1 MKPEEAIEILKE
13 RIKLAKKVRLN
24 VPEIIKY
31 REALELA
38 VDAIRKQVPLRIK
51 EEKWI
56 ETKCVCGHVF
66 SEHFGDGY
74 HDIPFQSKT
83 EYCPKCGQKL
93 DWSEENDIQH

>member
-1 MKPEEAIEILKE
+1 MKPEEAIEILRG
-13 RIKLAKKVRLN
+13 RIDLTKKVWSN
-24 VPEIIKY
+24 VPEIIEY

-56 ETKCVCGHVF
+56 DTKCVCGHVF
-66 SEHFGDGY
+66 SKHFGDGY

-83 EYCPKCGQKL
+83 EYCHKCGQKL
-93 DWSEENDIQH
+93 DWSEENGR

>member
-1 MKPEEAIEILKE
+1 MKPEEAIEILRG
-13 RIKLAKKVRLN
+13 RIDLTKKVWSN
-24 VPEIIKY
+24 VPEIIEY

-56 ETKCVCGHVF
+56 DTKCVCGHVL

-83 EYCPKCGQKL
+83 AYCPECGQKL
-93 DWSEENDIQH
+93 DWSETNHD

>member
-1 MKPEEAIEILKE
+1 MKPEKVIKILQG
-13 RIKLAKKVRLN
+13 RIDLAKKVWSN
-24 VPEIIKY
+24 IPEIIEY

-56 ETKCVCGHVF
+56 DTKCVRGHVF

-83 EYCPKCGQKL
+83 AYCPGCGQKL
-93 DWSEENDIQH
+93 DWGEENGR